1 MPEKSNKMEIQNLNT
16 RSANDYCHLDFGQLN
31 ISAEA
36 FDEQK

>member
-1 MPEKSNKMEIQNLNT
+1 MPENRTKWQNPKNT
-16 RSANDYCHLDFGQLN
+16 RSADDYCHLDFGQLN